1 MGSIALIDG
10 LSPGQVRQFSYQ
22 ACYFKRLW
30 ADSWTWVPYV
40 RCNRASEQAAPDVG
54 NASFEW
60 NFGEIKQHFDSSYL
74 FYNPVLAANA
84 YTMVRSYNQWGNWA
98 TWIGVVQ
105 RETAHVHGTSW
116 PQGDQGFEAFSIEH
130 LLDRN
135 QINGAYTE
143 SGFVERQVVF
153 NRKAGHGLAQQGNR
167 STNADSNGVY
177 YFSRDGEKWTNLQI
191 IEYLLQNFVQDG
203 IRFEVAGAWGPL
215 NQIIEEHNFYGQS
228 VLAAI
233 NTLIDRRYGLNWRLL
248 VPDTAGGT
256 VYIYIYSQLA
266 YPLQIG
272 DVQVPA
278 NPIQAVVPIINDHS
292 IDPVMTFDA
301 LHQFDSVEVRGAN
314 LLICGTFAHADGTLV
329 KGWTDAQEAAYED
342 PGHGD
347 PDENDRARRAE
358 KFDNVFQKLIVP
370 RDWDGY
376 LGDGEGGA
384 TVSNAQPMVYYD
396 ASIDVNEQ
404 APFWLGEKRFEA
416 EIPFEVE
423 TLDDDAPVEYRRAM
437 AIIKHPTEDA
447 YSLIEKA
454 WPEDDDARYP
464 GNLSLAKREM
474 GIIIRPEINH
484 VYGLNHF
491 DNDDTNVTAAFD
503 YEDVIVTAAFRSD
516 AQLRAAGVVPG
527 QRMTE
532 TGRTKVVHAPE
543 AEFWLVLPDTV
554 TDIEDGQLVREFSDY
569 EVVRDDSDIVLQL
582 LALNLIWFCF
592 ARGTMTMQVKTITPA
607 WPTSTFIIGAQGTWH
622 ATLLGT
628 PVTKKE
634 YVWGKDI
641 SYTEVITGSEEIVFK
656 ANAMKA
662 KKMGIGGKAT
672 VK

>member
-1 MGSIALIDG
+1 MGS
-10 LSPGQVRQFSYQ
+10 
-22 ACYFKRLW
+22 
-30 ADSWTWVPYV
+30 
-40 RCNRASEQAAPDVG
+40 
-54 NASFEW
+54 ASFEW
-60 NFGEIKQHFDSSYL
+60 NFGEIKQHFDPQYYFYL
-74 FYNPVLAANA
+74 PVLAANA

-135 QINGAYTE
+135 NVNGAYTE
-143 SGFVERQVVF
+143 SGFIERQVVF

-167 STNADSNGVY
+167 SASTDGNGVY

-203 IRFEVAGAWGPL
+203 IRFQVAGAWGPL

-248 VPDTAGGT
+248 VPDTPGGT
-256 VYIYIYSQLA
+256 VYLYIYSQLA

-278 NPIQAVVPIINDHS
+278 NPVQAVVPIINDHS

-329 KGWTDAQEAAYED
+329 KGWTDEAQAEYETPPHTD
-342 PGHGD
+342 PEDDGD
-347 PDENDRARRAE
+347 SDANDRSRRAD
-358 KFDNVFQKLIVP
+358 KYDTVYQKHIVP

-376 LGDGEGGA
+376 LGDGQNGA
-384 TVSNAQPMVYYD
+384 SIETPDPDNPTAKFNAHPLVYFD
-396 ASIDVNEQ
+396 ASIDLNQ
-404 APFWLGEKRFEA
+404 QSPFWLGEMRFEA
-416 EIPFEVE
+416 EIPFEAE
-423 TLDDDAPVEYRRAM
+423 TLDEEAPIEYRRAM
-437 AIIKHPTEDA
+437 AIIKHPSEDA
-447 YSLIEKA
+447 YSLVEKA
-454 WPEDDDARYP
+454 WPEDNEARFP
-464 GNLSLAKREM
+464 GNLSLVKRELGVM
-474 GIIIRPEINH
+474 IRPEINH

-491 DNDDTNVTAAFD
+491 ENEDTNVTAAFD
-503 YEDVIVTAAFRSD
+503 YEDLIVTAAYRAD
-516 AQLRAAGVVPG
+516 AQLRAAGIVPG
-527 QRMTE
+527 QRLTE
-532 TGRTKVVHAPE
+532 TGRTKVVHVPE
-543 AEFWLVLPDTV
+543 AEFWLVLPNTV
-554 TDIEDGQLVREFSDY
+554 TDVVDGALVREFTDY
-569 EVVRDDSDIVLQL
+569 EVVRDDSAVVLQL

-592 ARGTMTMQVKTITPA
+592 ARGTMTMQIKTITPA
-607 WPTSTFIIGAQGTWH
+607 YPTSTFIIGAQGTWH

-634 YVWGKDI
+634 FVWGKDV
-641 SYTEVITGSEEIVFK
+641 SYTEIITGSEEMVFK
-656 ANAMKA
+656 ANAMKL
-662 KKMGIGGKAT
+662 KKAGITQKGT